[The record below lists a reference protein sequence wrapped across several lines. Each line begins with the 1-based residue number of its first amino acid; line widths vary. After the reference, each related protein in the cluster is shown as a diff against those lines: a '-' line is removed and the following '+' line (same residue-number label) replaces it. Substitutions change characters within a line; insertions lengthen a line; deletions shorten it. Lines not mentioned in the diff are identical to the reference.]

1 MSKAEVV
8 MDEDS
13 VQIIGVGSY
22 QFEPRRIRV
31 KKKIQFGFGMPQV
44 QPTKAVVKKPVN
56 KKK

>member
-1 MSKAEVV
+1 